1 LESKLA
7 HRSEF
12 TLFSPEE
19 KLLYEQAKVVLLNRK
34 VGHGWLSL
42 VPQGPEPINLEELYA
57 AETGKK
63 QKDDF

>member
-1 LESKLA
+1 LA

-42 VPQGPEPINLEELYA
+42 LPQEQKFEIPEFPEETQ
-57 AETGKK
+57 ERTN
-63 QKDDF
+63 